1 MEIIRKAT
9 EEDIPA
15 VAEIFEHVID
25 REETVKVNVGWK
37 RGVYPTE
44 DTAREALAAG
54 DLYVLE
60 DDGRI
65 VATGRIN

>member
-44 DTAREALAAG
+44 DTAPGGACGGGSLRS
-54 DLYVLE
+54 
-60 DDGRI
+60 
-65 VATGRIN
+65 